1 MVSKSFQTRLQLMK
15 LRTVKMVWPW
25 CISTLNCCRRWK
37 FSTMNFPTLKF
48 PTIHFQRLI
57 FSTLKIFNVEFFN
70 VDFFNVE
77 SSRRWF
83 FQRWIFQRWIFR
95 ASKTFFGALLFLAS
109 NISLAF
115 TLHLSKEMDASR
127 FFGARKAR
135 CVDFIKQTYSKRY
148 DFSTIFDR
156 GGGLALQISISR

>member
-1 MVSKSFQTRLQLMK
+1 MIL
-15 LRTVKMVWPW
+15 
-25 CISTLNCCRRWK
+25 
-37 FSTMNFPTLKF
+37 FSTIN
-48 PTIHFQRLI
+48 
-57 FSTLKIFNVEFFN
+57 FSTLKVFDDDFSNVEFFN
-70 VDFFNVE
+70 VE
-77 SSRRWF
+77 
-83 FQRWIFQRWIFR
+83 IFAPAKHFSARCF
-95 ASKTFFGALLFLAS
+95 FLAS

-156 GGGLALQISISR
+156 GEG